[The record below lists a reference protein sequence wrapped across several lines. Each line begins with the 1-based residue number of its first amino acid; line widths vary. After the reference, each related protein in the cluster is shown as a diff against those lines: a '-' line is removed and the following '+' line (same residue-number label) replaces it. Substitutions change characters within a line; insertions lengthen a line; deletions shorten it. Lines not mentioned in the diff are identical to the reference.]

1 EFKQPQFESYR
12 PKSCE
17 KESKNA
23 TEDIPNETNEYPDD
37 SLVKDGVSDNK
48 DCSIKSLEV
57 VEKKTDV
64 LTIPKVK
71 VVRPKQKE
79 KPVRYAEIYMS
90 QGPRGNQRNW
100 NNLKSQQLG

>member
-1 EFKQPQFESYR
+1 PQFESYR

-79 KPVRYAEIYMS
+79 KPVR
-90 QGPRGNQRNW
+90 PRSVNTARPNSTVVNAIRVNQVNSV
-100 NNLKSQQLG
+100 KASA